1 MNKLLKTAALAAAAL
16 LPLAA
21 TAQDMDW
28 KSVTRYNKAE
38 AKKQLT
44 ERFTKYVTYDTQS
57 SDKTDKVPS
66 TPGQTKLAKTLAKE
80 LKKNGAKNVQV
91 DKYSIVTAEIPA
103 NTAANAPVIAFLA
116 HMDTAL
122 EASGKDVKPQVHSN
136 YQGGDIVINA
146 EQNLRLTPAN
156 SPQLARARGHDIITA
171 SGNTLLGADDKT
183 GVAIIMTL
191 VQFLYDHPEMQ
202 HGTIKIAFTPDEET
216 GAGVEKFDVASFG
229 ADYAYTVDGGD
240 LGQLTNETFNAKAF
254 TAVFEGMRAVHPG
267 EAMNSAFSDN
277 VLMASDFHTLLPR
290 HRRPETTAD
299 RRGFILVDSITTQG
313 DRTEVKGIIR
323 AFSDEETQDLVNEVT
338 RAFNTVKG
346 MNYKGK
352 NFALTITDQYKNMKA
367 VLPEQMVSLAQ
378 LAMQSEDVTPVLTAA
393 RGGTDGSTLSF
404 MGLPTPDIFAGQYN
418 IHSPLEYADVDV
430 MEASLRT
437 LLRLTSLWSM
447 QQAQPAAAAE

>member
-66 TPGQTKLAKTLAKE
+66 TPGQTKLAKALAKE

-156 SPQLARARGHDIITA
+156 SPQLARGIHIQLRPHYCHQGITPA
-171 SGNTLLGADDKT
+171 CAGNTW
-183 GVAIIMTL
+183 M
-191 VQFLYDHPEMQ
+191 H
-202 HGTIKIAFTPDEET
+202 
-216 GAGVEKFDVASFG
+216 
-229 ADYAYTVDGGD
+229 
-240 LGQLTNETFNAKAF
+240 
-254 TAVFEGMRAVHPG
+254 
-267 EAMNSAFSDN
+267 
-277 VLMASDFHTLLPR
+277 
-290 HRRPETTAD
+290 
-299 RRGFILVDSITTQG
+299 
-313 DRTEVKGIIR
+313 
-323 AFSDEETQDLVNEVT
+323 
-338 RAFNTVKG
+338 
-346 MNYKGK
+346 
-352 NFALTITDQYKNMKA
+352 
-367 VLPEQMVSLAQ
+367 
-378 LAMQSEDVTPVLTAA
+378 
-393 RGGTDGSTLSF
+393 
-404 MGLPTPDIFAGQYN
+404 
-418 IHSPLEYADVDV
+418 
-430 MEASLRT
+430 
-437 LLRLTSLWSM
+437 
-447 QQAQPAAAAE
+447 